1 MTVVVTRDVAPR
13 FRGFLASCML
23 EIGPGVYTAPRMNAG
38 VRERVWAVMQEW
50 YSELGGGSILMTWTD
65 SQAVG
70 GQQIAVLGAPS
81 YEMFN
86 RDGIFLGMK
95 RTLTSVE

>member
-50 YSELGGGSILMTWTD
+50 YWNSAA
-65 SQAVG
+65 AV
-70 GQQIAVLGAPS
+70 S
-81 YEMFN
+81 
-86 RDGIFLGMK
+86 
-95 RTLTSVE
+95 